1 MEVGALAQSG
11 TNIMAIARPR
21 QTTITRTRSQAALRT
36 RLRRALPAYLFIL
49 PGIALFLT
57 WTLYPLLYAFVMSFA
72 EWNLIKPSRFVG
84 LENYRRALDDP
95 IFWMALRNTV
105 IYTVIT
111 VPGQMILGLAVAL
124 LLDGPL
130 RARAFFRTIYY
141 VPVVTSW
148 VVASLI
154 FTYLFNGQEGL
165 INWILLDG
173 VHVIDQN
180 VNWLAEPWPARIAI
194 AILGIWKGVGW
205 TMVIFLAGLQSIPPN
220 LYEAA
225 AVDGAGPWRRLRD
238 VTIPL
243 IRQTT
248 MFILVLLTIGGF
260 QVFISVYLMTQG
272 KPLHRTDVLLTYMYS
287 NAFEFLDL
295 GYGAALSYLFAL
307 IVFVLSLAQIKL
319 LRRPVEY

>member
-1 MEVGALAQSG
+1 
-11 TNIMAIARPR
+11 MAIAHSR
-21 QTTITRTRSQAALRT
+21 QTSIVRTRAREALRT

-49 PGIALFLT
+49 PGMALFLT
-57 WTLYPLLYAFVMSFA
+57 WTLYPLVYAFVMSFA

-84 LENYRRALDDP
+84 LGNYRRALDDP

-105 IYTVIT
+105 VYTVIT
-111 VPGQMILGLAVAL
+111 VPGQMILGLGVAL

-130 RARAFFRTIYY
+130 RARAFFRTVYY

-154 FTYLFNGQEGL
+154 FTYLYNGQDGL
-165 INWILLDG
+165 INWVLRDG
-173 VHVIDQN
+173 VHVIDKN
-180 VNWLAEPWPARIAI
+180 VSWLAEPWPARLAI
-194 AILGIWKGVGW
+194 ASLGIWKGVGW

-243 IRQTT
+243 IRQTAL
-248 MFILVLLTIGGF
+248 FILVLLTIGGF

-307 IVFVLSLAQIKL
+307 IVFVLSLVQIKL

>member
-1 MEVGALAQSG
+1 MV
-11 TNIMAIARPR
+11 I
-21 QTTITRTRSQAALRT
+21 
-36 RLRRALPAYLFIL
+36 
-49 PGIALFLT
+49 FLT

-84 LENYRRALDDP
+84 LDNYRRALDDP
-95 IFWMALRNTV
+95 IFWLALRNT
-105 IYTVIT
+105 ITYTVIT
-111 VPGQMILGLAVAL
+111 VPGQMILGLGIAL

-141 VPVVTSW
+141 IPVVTSW

-154 FTYLFNGQEGL
+154 FTYLYNGQEGL
-165 INWILLDG
+165 INWVLKDG
-173 VHVIDQN
+173 LHVVDEN
-180 VNWLAEPWPARIAI
+180 VNWLAEPWPARLAI
-194 AILGIWKGVGW
+194 ASLGIWKGVGW
-205 TMVIFLAGLQSIPPN
+205 TMVVFLAGLQAIPPS

-225 AVDGAGPWRRLRD
+225 AVDGAGAWRRLRD

-307 IVFVLSLAQIKL
+307 IVFALSLAQIRL